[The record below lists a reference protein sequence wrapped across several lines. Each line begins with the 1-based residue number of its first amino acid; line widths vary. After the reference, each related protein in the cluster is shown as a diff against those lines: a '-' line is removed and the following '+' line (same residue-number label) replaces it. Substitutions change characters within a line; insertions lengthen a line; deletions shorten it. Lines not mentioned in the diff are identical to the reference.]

1 MAATVATMSVDA
13 TSVVANGAAG
23 DNFLFGSDPMEEEGE
38 DDKDEDGGRGLEEEG
53 VRMCGEYEL

>member
-38 DDKDEDGGRGLEEEG
+38 DDKDEDGGKGPGGGRSEDVWG
-53 VRMCGEYEL
+53 V